1 MNSCGTKVPISFS
14 ICLPTRVGR
23 KAPSLLRGFSPIFTN
38 VLSSSVLYFH
48 MRLWSLHPKY
58 LDAKGLVALWRE
70 TLLAKNVL
78 EGKTKGYKLHPQL
91 IRFKKCVR
99 PLDAVNLYLSEI
111 LKEAVRRNYQFDRKK
126 IDPHFTP
133 LQLTVTKGQMEYEK
147 QHLLKKLKVRDK
159 EQYKKM
165 IDLTTIDAHSM
176 FQIVDGDVEE
186 WEKLSS

>member
-1 MNSCGTKVPISFS
+1 
-14 ICLPTRVGR
+14 
-23 KAPSLLRGFSPIFTN
+23 
-38 VLSSSVLYFH
+38 